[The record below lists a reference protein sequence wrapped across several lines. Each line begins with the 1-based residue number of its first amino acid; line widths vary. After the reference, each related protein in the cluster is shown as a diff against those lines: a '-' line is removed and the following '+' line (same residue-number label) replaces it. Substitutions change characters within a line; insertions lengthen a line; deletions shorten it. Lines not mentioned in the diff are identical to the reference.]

1 MIKMKSLEKMTRKEL
16 AEVIVNDQIKRGLVK
31 PENKEMQ
38 IKVRLKGYGYI
49 KAMSK
54 NELYKAAKAFI

>member
-1 MIKMKSLEKMTRKEL
+1 MKSLEKMTRKEL

-31 PENKEMQ
+31 SENKNLQ
-38 IKVRLKGYGYI
+38 IKIRLKGNGLI

-54 NELYKAAKAFI
+54 DELYKAAKAFI